1 MSEQSFPYPVSY
13 AMSRMFRVMHVNVG
27 TFHVEQE
34 VPAGPK
40 GETTWKILAISQHFD
55 PAEAIGVMHEAQQAY
70 IAEVRKRRNQIRAL
84 S

>member
-1 MSEQSFPYPVSY
+1 MIDQGFPYPVSY
-13 AMSRMFRVMHVNVG
+13 AMSRMFRVTHVDIG

-34 VPAGPK
+34 VPAGPN
-40 GETTWKILAISQHFD
+40 GETTWKLLAISQHFD

-70 IAEVRKRRNQIRAL
+70 IAEVRKRRAQIGAL